1 MCPPEND
8 GKILMNAQQ
17 AQKPSDNPENRP
29 IIEKLCL
36 YFCIFIQ
43 KVVEITKNRNLLEE
57 FKSVQGSNNQN
68 GFENFARQ
76 ISMVII
82 SVLKGCIRV
91 IEELTDTIEPNPN
104 IQVLRECVK
113 KSLEIMVQTSQI
125 PEDELFK
132 ISLDFWHFLTTDV
145 MQNPRHGGAA
155 AAVPGMEFMGVLHG
169 SFMSMNIYPEV
180 FAAIEQVM
188 VDFMVK
194 PKEVLIVIDENGEA
208 VEEVFDDTE
217 IISVYET
224 MRETLVYLTNI
235 DKIGVERVI

>member
-57 FKSVQGSNNQN
+57 YKSVQGSNNQN

-104 IQVLRECVK
+104 I
-113 KSLEIMVQTSQI
+113 
-125 PEDELFK
+125 
-132 ISLDFWHFLTTDV
+132 
-145 MQNPRHGGAA
+145 
-155 AAVPGMEFMGVLHG
+155 
-169 SFMSMNIYPEV
+169 
-180 FAAIEQVM
+180 
-188 VDFMVK
+188 
-194 PKEVLIVIDENGEA
+194 
-208 VEEVFDDTE
+208 
-217 IISVYET
+217 
-224 MRETLVYLTNI
+224 
-235 DKIGVERVI
+235 

>member
-1 MCPPEND
+1 
-8 GKILMNAQQ
+8 
-17 AQKPSDNPENRP
+17 
-29 IIEKLCL
+29 
-36 YFCIFIQ
+36 
-43 KVVEITKNRNLLEE
+43 
-57 FKSVQGSNNQN
+57 
-68 GFENFARQ
+68 
-76 ISMVII
+76 MVII

-91 IEELTDTIEPNPN
+91 IEELTDAIDPNPN
-104 IQVLRECVK
+104 ISILRECVK

-169 SFMSMNIYPEV
+169 SYMSMNIYPEV
-180 FAAIEQVM
+180 FSAIEQVM

-194 PKEVLIVIDENGEA
+194 PKEVLVVIDENGEA

-235 DKIGVERVI
+235 DKVGVERVIQLRLDKIT

>member
-8 GKILMNAQQ
+8 GKILTNAQQ

-235 DKIGVERVI
+235 DKTGVERVI